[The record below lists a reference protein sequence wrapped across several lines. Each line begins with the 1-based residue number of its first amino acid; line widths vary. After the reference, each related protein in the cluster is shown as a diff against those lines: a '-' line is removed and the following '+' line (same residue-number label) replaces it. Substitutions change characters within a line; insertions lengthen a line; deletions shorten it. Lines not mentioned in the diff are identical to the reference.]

1 MFILLSFYQDKCSL
15 LKYADTIGS
24 IVISIMTFKVG
35 ISLFILNFNSSLGE
49 VDIEKESKNNI
60 KNVLCKYKE
69 IKNIRRITILKYG
82 TYRMLIIDIEVNGR
96 MSINKFYELDQK
108 IKYDIKSLYKE
119 YKYININVRPKK

>member
-60 KNVLCKYKE
+60 KNVLCKYKG